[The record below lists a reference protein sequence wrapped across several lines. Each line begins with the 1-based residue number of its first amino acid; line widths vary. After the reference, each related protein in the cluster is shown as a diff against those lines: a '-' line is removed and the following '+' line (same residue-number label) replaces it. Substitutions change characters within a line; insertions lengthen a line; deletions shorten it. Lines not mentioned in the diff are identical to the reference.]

1 MALILLVAESAS
13 AHHPTLVNYDPAKT
27 GTVTGKV
34 AKVQWTNPHV
44 VIALEVIGSDG
55 SSERWFIEGYPPNTL
70 QKRLKQDSLRE
81 GTQITVSGWH
91 ARDQGLKIFCGS
103 EVTFEDGSKRQF
115 GTAHAFYQRYKDKV
129 YSISLYFFHG
139 DDAAASDATQQV
151 FLKLMTG
158 IGQFKDDCEFST
170 WLYRMVVNT
179 CLDGTKAAKRREP
192 LADAAKLARIA
203 APQSAEEDRARAEV
217 AGKVQIALSSLPPKL
232 RLPVLLRYL

>member
-1 MALILLVAESAS
+1 
-13 AHHPTLVNYDPAKT
+13 
-27 GTVTGKV
+27 VTEAANG
-34 AKVQWTNPHV
+34 
-44 VIALEVIGSDG
+44 G
-55 SSERWFIEGYPPNTL
+55 SSRATRPIL

-170 WLYRMVVNT
+170 GLYRMVVNT